1 MPSVMD
7 LAALLSVLTLVTQLS
22 DKNKVDQLESEVI
35 PYRVQNE
42 QDFEYIK
49 QIKRKVA
56 ELDAKSLSLD
66 ASEGEAEASKAM
78 VEESTRLSVERK
90 FLKGRNDEL
99 VNTLSN
105 MREIRADLEQQC
117 KDLTAT
123 VDSYAEDLSEYD
135 QKATRLNKKLEQA
148 ETDIQLYISQV
159 CLPIC
164 CFDGPH
170 TIDNTEG
177 QVIGRGSG
185 DSRSQPN
192 NCIDDPQIRD
202 YKSRLTASA
211 KEVKTLTDE
220 NARLKDEL
228 QPVRS
233 ANDIAPVQGSHGS
246 PWIDVNVD
254 EATTSGVQAEANVI
268 EFDASDDGRLP
279 DTPLKRPLRPRKLS
293 QSAAPPSKFEASA
306 SPPSDYD
313 INEMTVAKL
322 KEFLKSM
329 NVKPKGLKLD
339 LLEQAL
345 AAAREERERL
355 SRLNDGKSAS

>member
-7 LAALLSVLTLVTQLS
+7 LAALLSILTLVTQLS
-22 DKNKVDQLESEVI
+22 DKNKINQLESE
-35 PYRVQNE
+35 
-42 QDFEYIK
+42 IK
-49 QIKRKVA
+49 WKVK
-56 ELDAKSLSLD
+56 ELDTKSLSLD
-66 ASEGEAEASKAM
+66 ASEGENDRLRTDAATEVISEESTSTRLAEAEASKAM

-105 MREIRADLEQQC
+105 MQQIRADLEQQC
-117 KDLTAT
+117 KDLMAT

-135 QKATRLNKKLEQA
+135 QKIEDVRKAWDEAKTEATRLNKKLEQA

-159 CLPIC
+159 KSLEEAL
-164 CFDGPH
+164 G
-170 TIDNTEG
+170 G
-177 QVIGRGSG
+177 
-185 DSRSQPN
+185 SRSQ
-192 NCIDDPQIRD
+192 IHD

-220 NARLKDEL
+220 NACLKDEL
-228 QPVRS
+228 Q
-233 ANDIAPVQGSHGS
+233 PVQGSHGS
-246 PWIDVNVD
+246 PWIDVN
-254 EATTSGVQAEANVI
+254 AEANVI

-279 DTPLKRPLRPRKLS
+279 DTPLKRPLRPWKLS
-293 QSAAPPSKFEASA
+293 QSAALLSKFEASA
-306 SPPSDYD
+306 SLPSDYD

-345 AAAREERERL
+345 AAAREERKRL
-355 SRLNDGKSAS
+355 SHLNDGKSAS

>member
-22 DKNKVDQLESEVI
+22 DKNKVDQLESE
-35 PYRVQNE
+35 
-42 QDFEYIK
+42 
-49 QIKRKVA
+49 IKRKVA

-66 ASEGEAEASKAM
+66 ASEGENDRLRTDAATEVISEESTSTRLAEAEASKAM

-105 MREIRADLEQQC
+105 MRQICADLEQQC

-135 QKATRLNKKLEQA
+135 QKIEDVRKARDEAKTEATRLNKKLEQA

-159 CLPIC
+159 KSL
-164 CFDGPH
+164 
-170 TIDNTEG
+170 EEAL
-177 QVIGRGSG
+177 G
-185 DSRSQPN
+185 DSRS
-192 NCIDDPQIRD
+192 QIRD
-202 YKSRLTASA
+202 YKSCLTAST

-220 NARLKDEL
+220 NACLKDEL
-228 QPVRS
+228 QS
-233 ANDIAPVQGSHGS
+233 VQGSHGS